1 MVFIYDNCFS
11 NTQCG
16 SYTQQCLLQ
25 TGTIVLDGKHVA
37 KIVQVPRP
45 LQTAI
50 LHSGIQPEEKAYVQR
65 CALQR

>member
-16 SYTQQCLLQ
+16 SYTQQCLLL

-50 LHSGIQPEEKAYVQR
+50 LH
-65 CALQR
+65 